1 MSAEKI
7 EHHEDDMNADV
18 EYTML
23 DDEEYDEIDDLLYR
37 AFIAKD
43 IECLSSDLSEP
54 QRLLFKKIVRRMM
67 EMLLKREKMAF
78 KKGLVEGWDLGKEE
92 QRKDDH

>member
-1 MSAEKI
+1 MSTEK
-7 EHHEDDMNADV
+7 EEFFDDDNVCDE
-18 EYTML
+18 EYSIL
-23 DDEEYDEIDDLLYR
+23 EDEEYDEIDDLLYR

-78 KKGLVEGWDLGKEE
+78 KKGLVEGWTFGKEE